1 MKDVS
6 ASNAQAV
13 STNRAVSTN
22 QSAWINAAYGLLI
35 RSGVGAVKIVPMA
48 KQLKTSRTSFYWLFK
63 DREEILAA
71 LLDRWERHNTD
82 AVIRQSEKY
91 ASSIVE
97 ATLNVFDCWF
107 DANVFDSEFE
117 HAVRSWSLQD
127 SGVAERIGRAD
138 ARRLDALQQMFVRYG
153 YDASEADT
161 RARTIYLIQIGYI
174 SMQIQE
180 SGTTRISRVAQY
192 VEIFTGQTC
201 TPADLG
207 RFAARHQVRFPS
219 EELAAAQQE
228 RAI

>member
-1 MKDVS
+1 MKDAP

-13 STNRAVSTN
+13 STN
-22 QSAWINAAYGLLI
+22 QSAWIDAAYGLLI

-127 SGVAERIGRAD
+127 SGVAERIGHAD

-153 YDASEADT
+153 YDTSEADT

-174 SMQIQE
+174 SMQTHE

-201 TPADLG
+201 TSADLE
-207 RFAARHQVRFPS
+207 RFASRHQVRFPS
-219 EELAAAQQE
+219 EELAAAQQK
-228 RAI
+228 RAV